1 MKDSKGHGS
10 EKRGT
15 AAHVH
20 GVNRVGQPVL
30 SNKVLAMIRNNPSGI
45 SVAPNGKQPTS
56 GYMVGLPGHSTAVSS
71 AVFRNFPDSV
81 AADFARQHADALKQ
95 PGAHLGVWEN
105 RAEGKTYLDVSQNIS
120 RRNEAIKTGAERN
133 QIAVH
138 DVKRR
143 RDIHTGGSGK

>member
-1 MKDSKGHGS
+1 MKDEKGHGS

-15 AAHVH
+15 APHQF

-30 SNKVLAMIRNNPSGI
+30 SNKVLAMVASNPRGI
-45 SVAPNGKQPTS
+45 SVAPNGKQPSS
-56 GYMVGLPGHSTAVSS
+56 GYMVSLPGHSTAVSS
-71 AVFRNFPDSV
+71 AVFRSFPESV
-81 AADFARQHADALKQ
+81 AADFASKHADALKQ

-105 RAEGKTYLDVSQNIS
+105 PADGKTYLDVSQNIA

-133 QIAVH
+133 QIAIH

-143 RDIHTGGSGK
+143 RDIHTGGTGK